1 MNQEQLRN
9 LIRDIHHVS
18 HQLAEIRAGVYPEDA
33 KRIESA
39 RDDLTAIRN
48 QLTNCLDGR
57 DGN

>member
-9 LIRDIHHVS
+9 LIRDLHHVS

-39 RDDLTAIRN
+39 RDDLTAIRV
-48 QLTNCLDGR
+48 QMIRLMEAESGY
-57 DGN
+57 